1 METPAA
7 LKNLGIQYDPN
18 FNFDK
23 ETHKYTWE
31 GREMTGTTTILKGVK
46 NPDALLGW
54 AAGCAVD
61 ALLSG
66 ASPEEARKA
75 HVTKRDARKDDGT
88 STHEL
93 VEIWIK
99 RMIES
104 NGGMPIAE
112 VGNPIYEFQR
122 WAVSND
128 IVFLGS
134 EMPVYYREG
143 FVGGIIDFIFEK
155 DGKLYLG
162 DLKTNKTPKYG
173 SGIYYSYWMQLAS
186 YRNAIESM
194 GRLNREIEGYAVC
207 RMSHA
212 TPTSPDFEV
221 KFRENYPADRRAFLG
236 ALEIYRS
243 TKDYE
248 SAK

>member
-1 METPAA
+1 MQTPQA
-7 LKNLGIQYDPN
+7 LQDLGITYAPE
-18 FNFDK
+18 FSFDK

-61 ALLSG
+61 AMLAG
-66 ASPEEARKA
+66 AGPEEARKA
-75 HVTKRDARKDDGT
+75 HITKRDARKDQGTDTHSIVENYIKFCIEDGGD
-88 STHEL
+88 SWI
-93 VEIWIK
+93 VESYKEIRPFMEWATGNKIK
-99 RMIES
+99 
-104 NGGMPIAE
+104 
-112 VGNPIYEFQR
+112 
-122 WAVSND
+122 
-128 IVFLGS
+128 FLGS

-143 FVGGIIDFIFEK
+143 FVGGIVDFLFEK
-155 DGKLYLG
+155 SGKLYLG
-162 DLKTNKTPKYG
+162 DLKTNKQPRYG

-194 GRLNREIEGYAVC
+194 GKLNREIAGYCVC

-221 KFRENYPADRRAFLG
+221 RFRENYNADKKAFLG

-243 TKDYE
+243 TRDYE
-248 SAK
+248 SAN